1 MSTQEG
7 GDLDVEKE
15 MHKESWVIYGWRVYI
30 ERERER
36 EDSSVAI
43 ADGGRKRKIKK
54 KKIRGER

>member
-1 MSTQEG
+1 MSTQEGG

-36 EDSSVAI
+36 IVLLLLQER
-43 ADGGRKRKIKK
+43 GR
-54 KKIRGER
+54 

>member
-1 MSTQEG
+1 
-7 GDLDVEKE
+7 LDVEKE

-54 KKIRGER
+54 KKLEVRGER

>member
-1 MSTQEG
+1 MSTQEGG

-15 MHKESWVIYGWRVYI
+15 MHKESWVIYGWRVFI
-30 ERERER
+30 ERER

-54 KKIRGER
+54 KKNRGER